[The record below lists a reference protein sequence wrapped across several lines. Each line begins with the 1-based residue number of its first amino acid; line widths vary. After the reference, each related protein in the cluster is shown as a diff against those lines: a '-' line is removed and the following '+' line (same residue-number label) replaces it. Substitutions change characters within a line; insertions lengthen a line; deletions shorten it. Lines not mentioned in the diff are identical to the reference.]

1 MKHANHADQPTF
13 SIGVVKEATGLT
25 ERRIRYYETLH
36 FISPRRTQG
45 NQRLYTQADIDRLKY
60 IKSLLDHGVS
70 LKEVRVQLQQEDLMN
85 YERDYDDEVERDA
98 ESYFQG
104 KLIARRAEVHRDS
117 LYPLINRHEIIR
129 RLTRNHANGHE
140 DKKGDQ

>member
-1 MKHANHADQPTF
+1 MKNANHSDQPSF
-13 SIGVVKEATGLT
+13 SIRVVKEATGLT

-36 FISPRRTQG
+36 LLAPRRTQG

-70 LKEVRVQLQQEDLMN
+70 LKEVRAQLQQEDLIAHD
-85 YERDYDDEVERDA
+85 RDFDDVERDA

-104 KLIARRAEVHRDS
+104 KLIARKAEIHRDS
-117 LYPLINRHEIIR
+117 LYPLINRHEIMR
-129 RLTRNHANGHE
+129 RLVRDHTNGHE
-140 DKKGDQ
+140 DTKGDQ

>member
-1 MKHANHADQPTF
+1 MKNANHSDQPSF
-13 SIGVVKEATGLT
+13 SIRVVKEATGLT

-36 FISPRRTQG
+36 LLAPRRTQG

-70 LKEVRVQLQQEDLMN
+70 LKEVRAQLQQEDLIAHD
-85 YERDYDDEVERDA
+85 RDFDDVERDA

-104 KLIARRAEVHRDS
+104 KLIARKAEIHRDS
-117 LYPLINRHEIIR
+117 LYPLINRHEIMR
-129 RLTRNHANGHE
+129 RLVRDHTSGHE
-140 DKKGDQ
+140 DTKGDQ

>member
-1 MKHANHADQPTF
+1 MKHANHSEEPLF

-45 NQRLYTQADIDRLKY
+45 NQRLYTQREIDRLKY

-70 LKEVRVQLQQEDLMN
+70 LKEVRVQLQQEELIS
-85 YERDYDDEVERDA
+85 RDHDYDEVERDA
-98 ESYFQG
+98 EGFFQG
-104 KLIARRAEVHRDS
+104 KLIARKAEIHRDS

-129 RLTRNHANGHE
+129 RLSRNHFNGHE
-140 DKKGDQ
+140 DTKGDR